1 MTLQTRPTEP
11 PRDRTDPR
19 VWVAAAVTVV
29 LWASAFIA
37 IRGAAPYF
45 DPGSMALLRMVV
57 GSLTLGLIVL
67 RRGVIWPPRRAWPL
81 VIGWGVAWFCLY
93 NLSLNT
99 AEEVLDA
106 GTSAM
111 IVNLAPLIVVAL
123 AGLLLAEGFPRA
135 LVVGAPI
142 SFLGVLIIGAQ
153 SWSGHAPWWGLALAL
168 LAAVLY
174 AGCTLL
180 QKRLL
185 RTTDAAT
192 LTWLGATA
200 GAIVLLPWLGK
211 LLPELRAAPLEGTLA
226 VVYMGIFPTA
236 IAFSTWAFVLRRL
249 SAGRTSATTY
259 VVPALALLLSW
270 LVLGETPT
278 VVTLL
283 GGALCLVG
291 VFVAQVRSRRVA
303 THTTLEPPTV
313 AQECPT
319 GREA

>member
-1 MTLQTRPTEP
+1 MTSRTRRADP
-11 PRDRTDPR
+11 PREGTDPR

-37 IRGAAPYF
+37 IRGASPYF
-45 DPGSMALLRMVV
+45 DPGAMALLRMVV
-57 GSLTLGLIVL
+57 GSLALGLIVL
-67 RRGVIWPPRRAWPL
+67 KRGVAWPPRRAWPL

-123 AGLLLAEGFPRA
+123 AGLLLGEGFPKA

-153 SWSGHAPWWGLALAL
+153 SWSGHAPWWGLTLAL

-200 GAIVLLPWLGK
+200 GTIALLPWIGN
-211 LLPELRAAPLEGTLA
+211 LLPELRAAPLGGTLA

-259 VVPALALLLSW
+259 VVPALALLQSW
-270 LVLGETPT
+270 LILGETPT
-278 VVTLL
+278 VITLL

-291 VFVAQVRSRRVA
+291 VFVAQARSRRA
-303 THTTLEPPTV
+303 PARTTLEPPTI